1 MSERRIISSDF
12 LPCGDS
18 FPLIVSIPVKRPSW
32 RATRCSPSRTWR
44 RAVSTVLHSLSAV
57 CISMARRFSVNRSS
71 PPALANTCPLA
82 RRMSRLCA
90 FSRKLEFVPS
100 HDTTPEPSSPG
111 RRESCP
117 TNRGGQYVWE
127 ESVVSERYHHAGG
140 AATSGLPVRDI
151 RRPLQLGSMF
161 QLGLLTSQ
169 CPLALGGPTR
179 AICKRRRKRSLGFF
193 FCPHRSCC
201 IVSVR
206 CHGSLRSQK
215 PAARTMAMDQAPCR
229 LL

>member
-1 MSERRIISSDF
+1 MIRDRLLVGLERARSSSNSRRRYFARVSERRIISSDF
-12 LPCGDS
+12 LPCGNS

-117 TNRGGQYVWE
+117 TNRGGQYVRKSLSSRNAITMPAGRQRQVFR
-127 ESVVSERYHHAGG
+127 SVTFG
-140 AATSGLPVRDI
+140 VR
-151 RRPLQLGSMF
+151 F
-161 QLGLLTSQ
+161 
-169 CPLALGGPTR
+169 
-179 AICKRRRKRSLGFF
+179 SLGRCF
-193 FCPHRSCC
+193 
-201 IVSVR
+201 ISV
-206 CHGSLRSQK
+206 C
-215 PAARTMAMDQAPCR
+215 
-229 LL
+229 